1 MSRVN
6 RLVSPQQLLGTAY
19 VSMPPVARFLL
30 RVLPRPAPV
39 PMRGYTAD
47 PQVWPGWDPQEGE
60 IRQTLGP
67 EGQSTGEGH
76 GSLGGGQSRT
86 PRTEPRGVRWGNAP
100 QGVYHPNSELI
111 MAFRRPERP

>member
-1 MSRVN
+1 MQSVQ
-6 RLVSPQQLLGTAY
+6 SQQAGITAT
-19 VSMPPVARFLL
+19 VARHC
-30 RVLPRPAPV
+30 RRKEAPGCQVSAESPSQACPGPHEGLPINP
-39 PMRGYTAD
+39 AD
-47 PQVWPGWDPQEGE
+47 PQVWLGWDPQEGE

-100 QGVYHPNSELI
+100 QGSATPTPS
-111 MAFRRPERP
+111 